1 MTIIE
6 STVVNYLE
14 DTIHKI
20 KTGKSKLTE
29 EEAIN
34 IMSSIAHIAVSRE
47 KACQYLNVNKS
58 RFNELIQEGVVPK
71 GEKEKGWKELR
82 WYKDELIKI
91 VNKFKWK

>member
-1 MTIIE
+1 MTFLE
-6 STVVNYLE
+6 STVVNYLK
-14 DTIHKI
+14 DAVHKI
-20 KTGKSKLTE
+20 EHGECKLTE
-29 EEAIN
+29 EEAID